1 VDRIQGQIA
10 SDLKSAQSS
19 AIAHHSSL
27 AALETSSI
35 SGGGCHLCALILSAL
50 QNCSYDDL
58 FGAHEDPPRAPGGS
72 NAPASVRLTYVVDR
86 EKQQHEWI
94 VMHCA
99 GRYSILKLTD
109 VPQSSCTDRD
119 FTTSKT
125 LFSMV
130 KTRCADEIDEMD
142 SDIDSPREPES
153 YHYPHGAGLV
163 RQVFQV

>member
-1 VDRIQGQIA
+1 
-10 SDLKSAQSS
+10 
-19 AIAHHSSL
+19 
-27 AALETSSI
+27 
-35 SGGGCHLCALILSAL
+35 
-50 QNCSYDDL
+50 
-58 FGAHEDPPRAPGGS
+58 
-72 NAPASVRLTYVVDR
+72 VVDR